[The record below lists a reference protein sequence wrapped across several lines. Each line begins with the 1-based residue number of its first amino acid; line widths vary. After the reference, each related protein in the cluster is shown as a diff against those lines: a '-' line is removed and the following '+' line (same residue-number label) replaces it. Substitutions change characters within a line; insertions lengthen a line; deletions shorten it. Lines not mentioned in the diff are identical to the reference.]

1 MCTGI
6 CMNKDLRD
14 VLIII
19 SVVVIILVAAIG
31 ALFTY
36 SGMGS
41 PLTIVESKSMQHSD
55 TNSQLGIIDTGDMI
69 VMVDPSKTS
78 ITTYVEGSQNGYQK
92 FGDYGDVIIYNRN
105 DGRNPV
111 IHRAIIWLDYNDN
124 GTWSAPS
131 LKNFPKERWDVT
143 NGDYN
148 SMSGT
153 LTINGLGWRH
163 LSASINLNNLQ
174 HHSGYLTNG
183 DNNHYNDITTYFD
196 QSTSIADSVGP
207 IEKNN
212 IKAVA
217 GLELPWLGC
226 IKLYLSNINV
236 DMIPV
241 NSIPC
246 FFVMI
251 VDILMFFVVLS
262 IILNCIYISM
272 EEKRNKKE
280 L

>member
-1 MCTGI
+1 
-6 CMNKDLRD
+6 MNKDLRD
-14 VLIII
+14 VLIVVGITAII
-19 SVVVIILVAAIG
+19 IIAAVS
-31 ALFTY
+31 ALFIY
-36 SGMGS
+36 SGMNS
-41 PLTIVESKSMQHSD
+41 PLTIVESKSMQHSE
-55 TNSQLGIIDTGDMI
+55 NMSQLGVIDTGDMV

-111 IHRAIIWLDYNDN
+111 IHRAIIWLDHNDD

-131 LKNFPKERWDVT
+131 LKNFSKERWNVT

-163 LSASINLNNLQ
+163 LSASINLNSLKP
-174 HHSGYLTNG
+174 HSGYLTNG
-183 DNNHYNDITTYFD
+183 DNNNYSGTSTYFD
-196 QSTSIADSVGP
+196 QSTSIADTIGP

-217 GLELPWLGC
+217 GIELPWLGC
-226 IKLYLSNINV
+226 VKLYLSNTNV
-236 DMIPV
+236 NMIPV

-246 FFVMI
+246 LFIMI
-251 VDILMFFVVLS
+251 IDIIMFFVTLS
-262 IILNCIYISM
+262 VILNYFYVSTLNPQF
-272 EEKRNKKE
+272 RD
-280 L
+280 